1 MLFIISVPPE
11 IEWIVMVIVL
21 VSLSEN
27 FLVSFILW
35 FYVCSKY
42 NYKQSI
48 KADL

>member
-21 VSLSEN
+21 ISLSEN

-35 FYVCSKY
+35 FYY
-42 NYKQSI
+42 TTNIII
-48 KADL
+48 KKA